1 MPKIDISYVVLHTSE
16 GEYYHTGGI
25 LYHND
30 IPVLYEYDDAKIEW
44 KSMLNHEIDTQD
56 SNNSWVTVRHMTV
69 WED

>member
-44 KSMLNHEIDTQD
+44 KSMLNHDRY
-56 SNNSWVTVRHMTV
+56 SR
-69 WED
+69 